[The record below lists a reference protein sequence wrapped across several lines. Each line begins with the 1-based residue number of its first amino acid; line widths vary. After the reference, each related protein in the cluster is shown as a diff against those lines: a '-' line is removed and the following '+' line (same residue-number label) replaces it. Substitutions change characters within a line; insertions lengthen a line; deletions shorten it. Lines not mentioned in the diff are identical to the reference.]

1 MNNYGK
7 PSSCV
12 FSRKAFHM
20 PIMAFMPLPKTKT
33 RPKQVHRFKYISLA
47 GLEAAQL
54 EIINHYF
61 DGGVII
67 A

>member
-1 MNNYGK
+1 
-7 PSSCV
+7 
-12 FSRKAFHM
+12 M